1 MEFHGRDLARK
12 SRSQTP
18 CRTRSPLCFSTLPT
32 FGQATTTFPT
42 SPASSP
48 ALTSPASPWPL
59 HHHHR
64 PGHFPRH
71 TWHEGPSRPDNTCQ
85 SPPLPGIQDTCACG
99 RWCSERDTLGTS
111 GTFLPKVVPRTG
123 HLRHFRAISA
133 EGGALNGTPS
143 ALSRTALTPFTATT
157 QTKRPCPCFR
167 DIEICPLHGAGF
179 DGGNDLRKESAP
191 GAHLSFIQIH
201 IEETGRWA
209 ENRTPF
215 SNSGYGKSIKAS
227 ERPG

>member
-1 MEFHGRDLARK
+1 MAGTLPANHALRHPAVQGPPSVFPPCPLLARPRPHVLHHRHRPILT
-12 SRSQTP
+12 S
-18 CRTRSPLCFSTLPT
+18 SPSYDPYII
-32 FGQATTTFPT
+32 GIARPFPT
-42 SPASSP
+42 HQARGLFS
-48 ALTSPASPWPL
+48 L
-59 HHHHR
+59 
-64 PGHFPRH
+64 
-71 TWHEGPSRPDNTCQ
+71 PDNTCQ
-85 SPPLPGIQDTCACG
+85 SPHSWHTGHL
-99 RWCSERDTLGTS
+99 R
-111 GTFLPKVVPRTG
+111 LPKVVLGTG

-143 ALSRTALTPFTATT
+143 ALSRTALMPFTATT

-167 DIEICPLHGAGF
+167 HIEICPLHGAGF

-201 IEETGRWA
+201 IEETWRWA